1 VLPNRPTIKQATKQI
16 LFILILTFFLAGCAT
31 PPQPTVGLNSD
42 IHQLLLKQQDNWLI
56 KGKLG
61 FKNPERKQSADF
73 RWQQTQQQYQLNLNS
88 IIGTSLLNMKGDEKG
103 ATLTTDDKTYQNSDP
118 SYLIWQ
124 VTGWQIPVE
133 KLRFWIKGQHRSKDK
148 VKTSEQGWINQL
160 QPICDNCK
168 NWLINYDNYKL
179 VNNVWLP
186 HKVVLHNSVDNNQLL
201 IRINEWELYE

>member
-1 VLPNRPTIKQATKQI
+1 
-16 LFILILTFFLAGCAT
+16 
-31 PPQPTVGLNSD
+31 
-42 IHQLLLKQQDNWLI
+42 
-56 KGKLG
+56 
-61 FKNPERKQSADF
+61 
-73 RWQQTQQQYQLNLNS
+73 
-88 IIGTSLLNMKGDEKG
+88 MKGDEKG

-133 KLRFWIKGQHRSKDK
+133 KLRFWIKGQHQSKDE

-160 QPICDNCK
+160 QPICNNCK